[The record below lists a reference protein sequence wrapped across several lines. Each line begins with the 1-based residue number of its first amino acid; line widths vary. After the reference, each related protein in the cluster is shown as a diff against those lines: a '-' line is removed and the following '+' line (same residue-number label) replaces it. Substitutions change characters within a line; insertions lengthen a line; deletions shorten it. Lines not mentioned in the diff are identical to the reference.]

1 VRRIWVC
8 CVLVATSLTGPG
20 GYAEEIELIAPI
32 DGPISRHFEPPPTP
46 YAAGHRG
53 IDYAAPVGTDVVACA
68 PGVVAFAGPVGG
80 VLAISIDHP
89 GGLRT
94 TYTYLGAVLVKKG
107 AQVAQGQLI
116 ARSGP
121 GHDPNDAP
129 ELHLGLRRGETY
141 LDPEPVLIAS
151 MRRNLQRVIRLA
163 A

>member
-1 VRRIWVC
+1 MRP
-8 CVLVATSLTGPG
+8 LVVTLSILLATIPG
-20 GYAEEIELIAPI
+20 ARAEELDLIAPV

-46 YAAGHRG
+46 FAAGHRG
-53 IDYAAPVGTDVVACA
+53 IDYAAPVGSDVVACA

-80 VLAISIDHP
+80 IFAISIDHT

-107 AQVAQGQLI
+107 AQVAQGALI
-116 ARSGP
+116 GRSGA

-129 ELHLGLRRGETY
+129 ELHLGLKRGEEY
-141 LDPEPVLIAS
+141 LDPEVVLVAS